1 MSQNEN
7 EILLILV
14 KINAIIFHKSN
25 RGEDKMPIFYISDM
39 HIGHQNVLHHDNRPF
54 TDINHMQAV
63 MTANW
68 NSTVSDSDEVYILG
82 DFAWKTLRGLK
93 CSISLMAK
101 SILSSATTISPQ
113 RK

>member
-7 EILLILV
+7 EILLILA

-39 HIGHQNVLHHDNRPF
+39 HIGHQNVLCHDNRPF

-68 NSTVSDSDEVYILG
+68 NSTVPIATKFISSVTLHG
-82 DFAWKTLRGLK
+82 KTLRGLK

-113 RK
+113 KK